1 MSLIQNTYKDSI
13 SEVFECFKNT
23 EKIIKKFEKTHGEL
37 PIPSV
42 NELRY
47 VGYHFLMA
55 TTETSDVSIRENIE
69 KALNHC
75 KRAKFDTYEASSMI
89 LLEELKIFN
98 ESYGKIVETQSVIT
112 DYVGKLSKI
121 EEIKNSLE
129 EIVSGDYESREV
141 YYQEIKPKHEDLKMI
156 LKEFKLSEPQIDILV
171 EENNSTKKTASRRF
185 VTTVILGLFGTVV
198 LLTARLGW
206 SDSKDSQ
213 KPFLDKNESNI
224 TKPSTPSPKQSE
236 K

>member
-69 KALNHC
+69 KH
-75 KRAKFDTYEASSMI
+75 
-89 LLEELKIFN
+89 
-98 ESYGKIVETQSVIT
+98 
-112 DYVGKLSKI
+112 
-121 EEIKNSLE
+121 
-129 EIVSGDYESREV
+129 
-141 YYQEIKPKHEDLKMI
+141 
-156 LKEFKLSEPQIDILV
+156 
-171 EENNSTKKTASRRF
+171 
-185 VTTVILGLFGTVV
+185 
-198 LLTARLGW
+198 
-206 SDSKDSQ
+206 
-213 KPFLDKNESNI
+213 
-224 TKPSTPSPKQSE
+224 
-236 K
+236 